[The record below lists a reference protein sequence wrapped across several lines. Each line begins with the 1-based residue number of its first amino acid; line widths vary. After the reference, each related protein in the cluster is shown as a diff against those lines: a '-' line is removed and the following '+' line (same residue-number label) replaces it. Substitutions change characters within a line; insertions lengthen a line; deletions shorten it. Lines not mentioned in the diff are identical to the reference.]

1 MVLNR
6 KKIVIPMNPLPIPL
20 LQQISEKVLPFG
32 ASIARSLP
40 YLKLELEQSDLGME
54 AEEYISMGLIVAV
67 FHFFLWGILL
77 SLLLVVA
84 VQQGLIA
91 VELPFAVGLGIGLGF
106 VFAVLVLFQVSQFPK
121 VLIGKK
127 IRDLEQNLIFG
138 LRTITVQI
146 RSGVSLFN
154 ALSLVSDGKYGAL
167 SSEFRKTIDEINT
180 GMPEEDALQRSA
192 MRNPSLFYRRAIW
205 QIVNGMKAGADIT
218 KVLSELV
225 HSMTKE
231 QVLQIKKYGA
241 SLRLLS
247 LVYMM
252 LGVIIPALGLTFMII
267 LSTFPQIPI
276 TPELLWGFM
285 GFLILAQFMFVGFV
299 KSKRPSLMT
308 AD

>member
-1 MVLNR
+1 MPYTR
-6 KKIVIPMNPLPIPL
+6 KKIVIPMNPLPLPL
-20 LQQISEKVLPFG
+20 LQHLAEKLLPAG
-32 ASIARSLP
+32 ASLARSLP
-40 YLKLELEQSDLGME
+40 YLKLELEQADSGLE
-54 AEEYISMGLIVAV
+54 VEEYISMGLVVGIT
-67 FHFFLWGILL
+67 HFILWSFML
-77 SLLLVVA
+77 SLLMIIA
-84 VQQGLIA
+84 VQQGA
-91 VELPFAVGLGIGLGF
+91 VQAELPFAIMVGIGLGF
-106 VFAVLVLFQVSQFPK
+106 VLGALVLFQVSQYPK
-121 VLIGKK
+121 IQIKKK

-138 LRTITVQI
+138 LRTITIQI

-154 ALSLVSDGKYGAL
+154 ALSLVADGKYGAL

-192 MRNPSLFYRRAIW
+192 MRNPSLFYRRAVW

-241 SLRLLS
+241 ALRLLS
-247 LVYMM
+247 LIYMM

-267 LSTFPQIPI
+267 LSTFPQIPV
-276 TPELLWGFM
+276 TPELLWGFL
-285 GFLILAQFMFVGFV
+285 GFLIIAQVMFVGFV

-308 AD
+308 SD

>member
-1 MVLNR
+1 
-6 KKIVIPMNPLPIPL
+6 
-20 LQQISEKVLPFG
+20 LPFG

-40 YLKLELEQSDLGME
+40 YLKLELEQADSDIE
-54 AEEYISMGLIVAV
+54 AEEYVSMGLVVAL
-67 FHFFLWGILL
+67 FHFLLWSILL
-77 SLLLVVA
+77 SLLLIVA
-84 VQQGLIA
+84 VQQRAITA
-91 VELPFAVGLGIGLGF
+91 DIPFAILVGIGLGF
-106 VFAVLVLFQVSQFPK
+106 VLAVLVLFQVSQYPK
-121 VLIGKK
+121 IQIGKK

-154 ALSLVSDGKYGAL
+154 ALSLVAEGKYGAL

-180 GMPEEDALQRSA
+180 GVPEEDALQRSA
-192 MRNPSLFYRRAIW
+192 MRNPSLFYRRAVW

-241 SLRLLS
+241 ALRLLS
-247 LVYMM
+247 LMYMM

-276 TPELLWGFM
+276 TPELLWGFL
-285 GFLILAQFMFVGFV
+285 GGLVIAQVMFVGFV

-308 AD
+308 SD